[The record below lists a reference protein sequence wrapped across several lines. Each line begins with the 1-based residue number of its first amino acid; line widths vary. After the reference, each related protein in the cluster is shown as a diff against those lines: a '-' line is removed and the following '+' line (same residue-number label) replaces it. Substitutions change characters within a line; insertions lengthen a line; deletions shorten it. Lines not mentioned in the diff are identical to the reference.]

1 LKSSHSLFVIR
12 HSTFVSR
19 HSTFANRHSSFGNRH
34 SSLVNSQFSI
44 AMDLY
49 NLGKVPWEQS
59 QLIYHALADMG
70 REALVLVSPA
80 TPYVCIGFHQDVE
93 QEVDLAYCRA
103 KQIPVFRRDVGGGAV
118 YLDGDQLF
126 FQLILHQDNSIV
138 PATKEEFYRTFL
150 LPVINVYRRLGIRAE
165 YKPINDVI
173 AGNRKISGSGVGE
186 IGACIVFVG
195 NLILDF
201 DFEMMARVLK
211 VPDEKFRD
219 KVYKT
224 LVDNLSTIRRE
235 LGEEAAARWGEAALD
250 EMLAEEFARLVGPLQ
265 LRAPDQALL
274 AKMDEL
280 GGHMLSEAWLTQ
292 KGKRNSQRDVKIRAG
307 VHVAQKI
314 HKARGGLIRTMLET
328 QEGGFTAVS
337 ISGDFF
343 CYPPDA
349 IRRLESAL
357 AGTAVGDVA
366 SVLQMFYAERKIE
379 TPGIGPDDWLKV
391 LTV

>member
-1 LKSSHSLFVIR
+1 LKRR
-12 HSTFVSR
+12 HSTIVSR
-19 HSTFANRHSSFGNRH
+19 HLTFGNRH
-34 SSLVNSQFSI
+34 SPIVIRQSTFVNFKSP
-44 AMDLY
+44 MDLY
-49 NLGKVPWEQS
+49 NLGKVPWEKS
-59 QLIYHALADMG
+59 QLMYHALADMG
-70 REALVLVSPA
+70 HEALVLVSPA

-103 KQIPVFRRDVGGGAV
+103 RQIPVFRRDVGGGAV

-126 FQLILHQDNSIV
+126 FQLILHRDNSII
-138 PATKEEFYRTFL
+138 PATKEEFYRKFL
-150 LPVINVYRRLGIRAE
+150 LPVINVYRRLGIGAE
-165 YKPINDVI
+165 FKPINDVI
-173 AGNRKISGSGVGE
+173 AGKRKISGSGVGE

-235 LGEEAAARWGEAALD
+235 LGEETAARWREAALN
-250 EMLAEEFARLVGPLQ
+250 EMLAEEFARLLGSLQ
-265 LRAPDQALL
+265 LQEPDQALR
-274 AKMDEL
+274 ARMDEL
-280 GGHMLSEAWLTQ
+280 GGRMLSEAWLTQ

-307 VHVAQKI
+307 VHVVQKI

-328 QEGGFTAVS
+328 REGRFNAVS

-349 IRRLESAL
+349 VRRLESEL
-357 AGTAVGDVA
+357 AGKATSDVA
-366 SVLQMFYAERKIE
+366 SVLERFYAEHDIE
-379 TPGIGPDDWLKV
+379 IPGIGPDDWLKV
-391 LTV
+391 LKV